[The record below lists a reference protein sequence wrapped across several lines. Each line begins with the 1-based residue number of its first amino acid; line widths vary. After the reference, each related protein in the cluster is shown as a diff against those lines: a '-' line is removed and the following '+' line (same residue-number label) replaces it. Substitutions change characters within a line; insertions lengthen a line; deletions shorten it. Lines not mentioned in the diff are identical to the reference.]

1 MVDADEATYKE
12 IVSKLE
18 DAALADK
25 LSNSEEWKLVT
36 RAAKEIRDVT
46 QDQYNRLDH
55 SDPNSKLKA
64 IQCQVTIQFYDNFL
78 QSLIN
83 RYQVIGREAYG
94 YAQDMGWLQSLA
106 IWIKSKI

>member
-1 MVDADEATYKE
+1 MVDADEAAYKE

-25 LSNSEEWKLVT
+25 LANSEEWKLVT

-78 QSLIN
+78 KSLID
-83 RYQVIGREAYG
+83 RYQVIGREAYS
-94 YAQDMGWLQSLA
+94 YAQEMGWLQSLA